1 MRNLFGTICVGRER
15 RCQSRRARAYI
26 AYNTCLICIY
36 CGGTNP
42 TICAGAWLSASCAS
56 SEDEVASEL
65 ATAPWVAEL
74 PEHPGAICGMLLA
87 RTRWGTWVWG
97 HTILQLSAATL
108 YNDSF
113 WVSVLCWFFLHCES
127 INFIQIRL
135 GPQSRG
141 QVRVKIF
148 LQWKRTL
155 LRRWICFSIA
165 KWKSIDEIDENNI
178 FGVAA
183 AIKGGFGDW
192 SRTRRVSHTLRDNLG
207 HLGLF
212 GSRWM
217 PRFFVYIPRAME
229 PISKIQLLAQVA
241 QHDRVAIR
249 ISNVGWGPAR
259 PMGLW
264 TFTRATR
271 DASRRLI
278 CVDHAFLQTIWMFSE
293 VLQPCGDRERRFPG
307 ARHTRNH
314 PESACKGGVSV
325 RGEVN
330 SDCKNPW

>member
-1 MRNLFGTICVGRER
+1 MFYFFLIFFACFARLALVLSCTTFFHAGCLVISRFSIFDPRFRAVTHARVMHKLFGTNCVGRER
-15 RCQSRRARAYI
+15 RECQSRRARAYI

-42 TICAGAWLSASCAS
+42 TRTGAWLSASYAS

-74 PEHPGAICGMLLA
+74 PEHARAICGMLLA
-87 RTRWGTWVWG
+87 RTRWGTWAWG

-155 LRRWICFSIA
+155 LRRWICFSLQN
-165 KWKSIDEIDENNI
+165 E
-178 FGVAA
+178 
-183 AIKGGFGDW
+183 
-192 SRTRRVSHTLRDNLG
+192 
-207 HLGLF
+207 
-212 GSRWM
+212 
-217 PRFFVYIPRAME
+217 RALMKLM
-229 PISKIQLLAQVA
+229 KITLLALQL
-241 QHDRVAIR
+241 
-249 ISNVGWGPAR
+249 P
-259 PMGLW
+259 
-264 TFTRATR
+264 
-271 DASRRLI
+271 SR
-278 CVDHAFLQTIWMFSE
+278 S
-293 VLQPCGDRERRFPG
+293 G
-307 ARHTRNH
+307 
-314 PESACKGGVSV
+314 
-325 RGEVN
+325 
-330 SDCKNPW
+330 